1 MSDSFPAGAS
11 IPASI
16 PASTSA
22 ELERWYRR
30 LVACYPRSFR
40 SQNTEEIITVLLA
53 TAGEGQRRPSLAEA
67 ADLLRGAAR
76 MRTGMSRSPRTVR
89 NAVRLMWLG
98 AIAQLATVMTVLVTA
113 DSIKAAVRSAVT
125 VHDPAAVAYAVSLV
139 NMNVFVDVVLTPFVI
154 AGWLVVAW
162 ANGKGYA
169 WGRPAAIIAFAFST
183 VGVILRLME
192 GDATYAPAAMIALGV
207 LWSIGLAATVLLLMK
222 QSWPYYE
229 SQINAAISDL
239 PSH

>member
-1 MSDSFPAGAS
+1 MYDSFPAGAS

-53 TAGEGQRRPSLAEA
+53 TAREGQRRPSLAEA
-67 ADLLRGAAR
+67 ADLLRGALR

-98 AIAQLATVMTVLVTA
+98 AIGQAATMIVLLLTA
-113 DSIKAAVRSAVT
+113 DSMKAAVR
-125 VHDPAAVAYAVSLV
+125 AAVVARAPAEATYAVSVV
-139 NMNVFVDVVLTPFVI
+139 NLYVFVGVVLTPLVI

-169 WGRPAAIIAFAFST
+169 WGRPAAIIAFAFAT
-183 VGVILRLME
+183 VGDILHLIQ
-192 GDATYAPAAMIALGV
+192 GDATYAPAVMVALGV
-207 LWSIGLAATVLLLMK
+207 IWALGLAATVLLLMK

-229 SQINAAISDL
+229 RQPAAQ
-239 PSH
+239 